1 MIWGAILHKV
11 VKEELTIK
19 EIFEQRFEGNEH
31 TNIRRKSIANN
42 SIKVADVRLLGKH
55 KQQRRQCTGV

>member
-31 TNIRRKSIANN
+31 ANIRRKSIANN
-42 SIKVADVRLLGKH
+42 SIKVTDVRLLGKH
-55 KQQRRQCTGV
+55 KQQRWECIGV